1 MGKKMGKQQFFVHNN
16 VKLASSVDERC
27 RYAFVDSKEHRADR
41 ILMGSLIPTA
51 FETVESEAEHEEFE
65 IRVCS
70 FKSRYE
76 SWFLCCMSDLEWVL
90 QVEGNY
96 VKACEKLL
104 GASVVIR
111 SELSR
116 LAKQN
121 ERDRLNES
129 SVGLQFLNLRPVDAG
144 H

>member
-1 MGKKMGKQQFFVHNN
+1 MSQQAKQQFYVDNN
-16 VKLASSVDERC
+16 VKLAALDEDRC
-27 RYAFVDSKEHRADR
+27 RYAFVDSAEHHADR

-51 FETVESEAEHEEFE
+51 FEAVEERESFE
-65 IRVCS
+65 GFELRVCS

-96 VKACEKLL
+96 VKACEQLL

-111 SELSR
+111 AE
-116 LAKQN
+116 LAKLTQQS
-121 ERDRLNES
+121 EAA
-129 SVGLQFLNLRPVDAG
+129 LQQWQAATVA
-144 H
+144 